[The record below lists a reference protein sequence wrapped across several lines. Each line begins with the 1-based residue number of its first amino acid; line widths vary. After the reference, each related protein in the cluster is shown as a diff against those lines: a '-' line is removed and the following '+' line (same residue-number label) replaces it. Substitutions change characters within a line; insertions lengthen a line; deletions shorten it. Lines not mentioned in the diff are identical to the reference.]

1 MRLRRKCL
9 ERRFGKRPLECPILD
24 PIQVGHDA
32 YPVHTCLG
40 GYPGNWG
47 RISLAQAVPLN
58 LGINTRTNAIN
69 TSRITYLR
77 RLHAQ
82 KFLGHL

>member
-47 RISLAQAVPLN
+47 RISLAQACMGTTNKNGVQYRGTLPVN
-58 LGINTRTNAIN
+58 LMTGV
-69 TSRITYLR
+69 
-77 RLHAQ
+77 
-82 KFLGHL
+82 